1 MDGELD
7 PVFCRD
13 AELDRMVE
21 ILCRRQKNN
30 PCLVGEPGV
39 GKTAL
44 AEGLAQRIASRNVPR
59 MLQGRRLLALDM
71 ASLVA
76 GTKYRGDFEERFKTL
91 LEELVRDGS
100 AILFVD
106 EFHTIVGAGAAEGAI
121 DAASI
126 LKPVLARGELQLI
139 GATTDQE
146 FRTHIQKDA
155 ALERRFGRVQ
165 IEEPTPAQAAAI
177 LEGLAPRYERY
188 HSVHLPPETLREAVE
203 LSVRYLPGRFLP
215 DKAID
220 LVDEACAAARIRAER
235 EGKADPT
242 LTREDIARVVAQAS
256 GVPVERVGEKER
268 ERLEGQKIGDIYK
281 LAMDSVKLNAD
292 GVTPIQADLE
302 KIASVKDKSEIV
314 PLMAELAHSGVFPYF
329 SFYVGADIMDSKSNL
344 FQLYQGGISLGEKEY
359 YLDNDDVTV
368 NIRNKY
374 KEHIVKMFQLAGFDE
389 AAAKKKMEA
398 VMDIETRIAKASF
411 SAVEQRNPAANYH
424 KMSLDELKKEIPGID
439 WDAFLNGIGVKGVTE
454 LSVSQVEP
462 IKEVEKIINS
472 LPVENQIA
480 YMQWSLIDRA
490 AGYLS
495 DDLVAQ
501 NFDFYG
507 KTLSGK
513 QANQPRWKRAVS
525 TVNGV
530 LGEAVGQMY
539 VEKYFPAAAKERM
552 VQLVKNLQTALGE
565 RIRNLE
571 WMGDSTKIK
580 AIEKL
585 NSFYVKV
592 GYPDKWRDY
601 TGLNIEKDSYWAN
614 VKRATEFE
622 LDYMLS
628 KAGKPVDRDEWGMTP
643 QTVNAYYNPTT
654 NEICF
659 PAGILQYPFFDMN
672 ADDAFNYGAIG
683 VVIGHE
689 MTHGFDDQG
698 RQFDK
703 DGNLKDWWTAEDA
716 KRFEERAQVMV
727 NFFDSIQVL
736 PGLNAN
742 GSLTLGE
749 NIADHGGLQVSFQ
762 AFKNA
767 TKDAPLPVKDGFT
780 PEQRF
785 FLSYAGVW
793 AGNIRDEQI
802 RLQTKSDPHS
812 LGRWRVNGALPQ
824 IGAWYDAFGI
834 KEGDPM
840 YLAPEKRVSIW

>member
-1 MDGELD
+1 MAVLALAVAAGCDSKKEAVMTSGIDLTNLD
-7 PVFCRD
+7 TTAVQGADFYQYACGGWMKKHPLTNEYSRFGSFD
-13 AELDRMVE
+13 MLAENNREQLKGLIVE
-21 ILCRRQKNN
+21 IAAGQN
-30 PCLVGEPGV
+30 
-39 GKTAL
+39 
-44 AEGLAQRIASRNVPR
+44 AQ
-59 MLQGRRLLALDM
+59 
-71 ASLVA
+71 
-76 GTKYRGDFEERFKTL
+76 GT
-91 LEELVRDGS
+91 
-100 AILFVD
+100 I
-106 EFHTIVGAGAAEGAI
+106 
-121 DAASI
+121 
-126 LKPVLARGELQLI
+126 
-139 GATTDQE
+139 
-146 FRTHIQKDA
+146 
-155 ALERRFGRVQ
+155 
-165 IEEPTPAQAAAI
+165 
-177 LEGLAPRYERY
+177 
-188 HSVHLPPETLREAVE
+188 
-203 LSVRYLPGRFLP
+203 
-215 DKAID
+215 
-220 LVDEACAAARIRAER
+220 
-235 EGKADPT
+235 
-242 LTREDIARVVAQAS
+242 
-256 GVPVERVGEKER
+256 
-268 ERLEGQKIGDIYK
+268 GQKIEDIYK

-454 LSVSQVEP
+454 LSVSQVDP

-513 QANQPRWKRAVS
+513 QTNQPRWKRAVS

-767 TKDAPLPVKDGFT
+767 TKDAPLLVKDGFT

>member
-1 MDGELD
+1 MAVLALAVAAGCDSKKEAVMTSGIDLTNLD
-7 PVFCRD
+7 TTAVQGADFYQYACGGWMKKHPLTNEYSRFGSFD
-13 AELDRMVE
+13 MLAENNREQLKGLIVE
-21 ILCRRQKNN
+21 IAAGQN
-30 PCLVGEPGV
+30 
-39 GKTAL
+39 
-44 AEGLAQRIASRNVPR
+44 AQ
-59 MLQGRRLLALDM
+59 
-71 ASLVA
+71 
-76 GTKYRGDFEERFKTL
+76 GT
-91 LEELVRDGS
+91 
-100 AILFVD
+100 I
-106 EFHTIVGAGAAEGAI
+106 
-121 DAASI
+121 
-126 LKPVLARGELQLI
+126 
-139 GATTDQE
+139 
-146 FRTHIQKDA
+146 
-155 ALERRFGRVQ
+155 
-165 IEEPTPAQAAAI
+165 
-177 LEGLAPRYERY
+177 
-188 HSVHLPPETLREAVE
+188 
-203 LSVRYLPGRFLP
+203 
-215 DKAID
+215 
-220 LVDEACAAARIRAER
+220 
-235 EGKADPT
+235 
-242 LTREDIARVVAQAS
+242 
-256 GVPVERVGEKER
+256 
-268 ERLEGQKIGDIYK
+268 GQKIGDIYK

-454 LSVSQVEP
+454 LSVSQVDP

-513 QANQPRWKRAVS
+513 QTNQPRWKRAVS

-703 DGNLKDWWTAEDA
+703 DGNLKDWWTAVDA

-767 TKDAPLPVKDGFT
+767 TKDAPLLVKDGFT

>member
-1 MDGELD
+1 M
-7 PVFCRD
+7 
-13 AELDRMVE
+13 A
-21 ILCRRQKNN
+21 
-30 PCLVGEPGV
+30 
-39 GKTAL
+39 AL
-44 AEGLAQRIASRNVPR
+44 ALTIAAGCESKKEAV
-59 MLQGRRLLALDM
+59 M
-71 ASLVA
+71 ASGIDLGNLDTTVV
-76 GTKYRGDFEERFKTL
+76 RGADFFQYACGGWMKKHPLT
-91 LEELVRDGS
+91 
-100 AILFVD
+100 D
-106 EFHTIVGAGAAEGAI
+106 EY
-121 DAASI
+121 S
-126 LKPVLARGELQLI
+126 
-139 GATTDQE
+139 
-146 FRTHIQKDA
+146 
-155 ALERRFGRVQ
+155 RFGSFDMLAENNREQ
-165 IEEPTPAQAAAI
+165 
-177 LEGLAPRYERY
+177 LKGL
-188 HSVHLPPETLREAVE
+188 
-203 LSVRYLPGRFLP
+203 
-215 DKAID
+215 I
-220 LVDEACAAARIRAER
+220 AE
-235 EGKADPT
+235 
-242 LTREDIARVVAQAS
+242 IAGQENEKGTVAQ
-256 GVPVERVGEKER
+256 
-268 ERLEGQKIGDIYK
+268 KIADIYN
-281 LAMDSVKLNAD
+281 LAMDSAKLNTE
-292 GVTPIQADLE
+292 GIEPIKADLE
-302 KIASVKDKSEIV
+302 RIASVKDKAEIV
-314 PLMAELAHSGVFPYF
+314 PLMAELSHIGIRPYF
-329 SFYVGADIMDSKSNL
+329 TFFVDADIMDSKSNL

-359 YLDNDDVTV
+359 YLDTDEATTD
-368 NIRNKY
+368 IRNKY
-374 KEHIVKMFQLAGFDE
+374 KEHIVKMFRLAGFDE
-389 AAAKKKMEA
+389 SAARKNMEA
-398 VMDIETRIAKASF
+398 VLEIETRIAKASF

-424 KMSLDELKKEIPGID
+424 KMTLDELKKSVPGID
-439 WDAFLNGIGVKGVTE
+439 WDAFLSGVGVKGVTE

-462 IKEVEKIINS
+462 IKEVEKIINTI
-472 LPVENQIA
+472 PVEKQVA
-480 YMQWSLIDRA
+480 YMQWKLINRA
-490 AGYLS
+490 ASYLS
-495 DDLVAQ
+495 DEFVAQ

-507 KTLSGK
+507 KTLSGRK
-513 QANQPRWKRAVS
+513 ENQPRWKRAVG
-525 TVNGV
+525 TVNGM

-565 RIRNLE
+565 RIQNLE
-571 WMGDSTKIK
+571 WMGDSTKAK

-601 TGLNIEKDSYWAN
+601 TALDVEKDSYWAN
-614 VKRATEFE
+614 VKRATKFE
-622 LDYMLS
+622 LDYELA

-703 DGNLKDWWTAEDA
+703 DGNLKDWWTPEDA
-716 KRFEERAQVMV
+716 EGFNKRAQVMV

-736 PGLNAN
+736 PGLYAN

-767 TKDAPLPVKDGFT
+767 TKDAPLGVVDGFT

-793 AGNIRDEQI
+793 AGNVRDEQI

-824 IGAWYDAFGI
+824 IGAWYEAFNI
-834 KEGDPM
+834 TENDPM